1 MGIKLLVAELI
12 LRSILPPFYSF
23 SMIEGILLKK
33 LNKNPDN
40 KSILWVLGNL
50 YVDYKKYDKAKEHL
64 EILCRIR
71 KKKRPALLLL
81 MRVYYYLNEY
91 EKVIET
97 LAEIE
102 HLSPDANENLY
113 AGESFFQLEDFTLAA
128 RHFETYV
135 KYHRDNYIPFVRLGY
150 AYSMQ
155 GLYDLALD
163 AYKMADKLEP
173 NHQRIKENIE
183 ICKNKRRLQELPISR
198 NQTEKYIH

>member
-1 MGIKLLVAELI
+1 MGKLLIAELL

-23 SMIEGILLKK
+23 SMIEEICLKK
-33 LNKNPDN
+33 LNKNPDD
-40 KSILWVLGNL
+40 KYALWILGNL
-50 YVDYKKYDKAKEHL
+50 YVNYKMYDKAKEPL

-71 KKKRPALLLL
+71 NKKRPVLLLL
-81 MRVYYYLNEY
+81 MRVYYHLNED
-91 EKVIET
+91 EKVIEALT
-97 LAEIE
+97 EIE
-102 HLSPDANENLY
+102 HLSPDAKENLY
-113 AGESFFQLEDFTLAA
+113 AGESFFKLEEFTQAV

-135 KYHRDNYIPFVRLGY
+135 KYHRDNYIPFAKLGY

-198 NQTEKYIH
+198 NQTEKHLH